1 MAKGGILGYERP
13 QTATRKAAFCRP
25 GCCRTH
31 KSGILSGTYF
41 LFCLKIHTKAK
52 YHYERHKP
60 QYAYTISIFKCPN
73 HKPTLAFERH
83 TVNARR
89 NSDGNML
96 NIKTKI
102 LRIIIGRFRI
112 KKKRP
117 HRSQACMSVSVTM
130 FKQN

>member
-25 GCCRTH
+25 GCHRMQ

-52 YHYERHKP
+52 YHNELHKP
-60 QYAYTISIFKCPN
+60 QYAYTYQVFKCPN
-73 HKPTLAFERH
+73 HKPTLAKEWH
-83 TVNARR
+83 TVNTHG
-89 NSDGNML
+89 NSDENML

-102 LRIIIGRFRI
+102 LQIIIGRFRI
-112 KKKRP
+112 KK
-117 HRSQACMSVSVTM
+117 
-130 FKQN
+130 